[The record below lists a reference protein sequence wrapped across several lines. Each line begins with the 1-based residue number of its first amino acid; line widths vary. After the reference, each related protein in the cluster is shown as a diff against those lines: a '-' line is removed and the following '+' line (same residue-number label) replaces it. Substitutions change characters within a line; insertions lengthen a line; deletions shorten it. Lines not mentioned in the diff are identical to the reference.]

1 MPSQEKGVLG
11 HITER
16 TKNMKLLQYGDAKAT
31 NPSAHGS
38 AKAGTMCSWDLD
50 SKGSGS
56 YKGIVPIKLSSNE
69 VRNTAISVTSQ
80 AQTTQ
85 TGATRLLL
93 KVDVPYAAHPVD
105 SATGVLREY
114 GAISAHIVLTLPKR
128 ATQDL
133 GGSNGA
139 DETTL
144 ARRQVDLVMGLLLD
158 MIPSQLAKSGN
169 WPYAMLGYTI
179 SDATTEALLG
189 RILAVPTRGTVD
201 NAIGN
206 NAILLP
212 DQLRVGRSGVIKETF
227 IDGDTPNAEAEVF
240 QIPGYAKVSVT
251 ADGVACLDLTENTAS
266 DDNAFY
272 GPRSII
278 TRAIAG
284 LSPLEPEAIIAPPTL
299 VCNEVNN

>member
-1 MPSQEKGVLG
+1 
-11 HITER
+11 
-16 TKNMKLLQYGDAKAT
+16 MKLLVYGDAKAT
-31 NPSAHGS
+31 NPSANGS
-38 AKAGTMCSWDLD
+38 LKAGTMCSWDLD

-56 YKGIVPIKLSSNE
+56 YKGIVPVKLSSDE

-105 SATGVLREY
+105 ATAGVLREY

-139 DETTL
+139 AETTL

-169 WPYAMLGYTI
+169 WPYAMVGVAI
-179 SDATTEALLG
+179 SDADETLLG
-189 RILAVPTRGTVD
+189 HIVTVPTRGTVN
-201 NAIGN
+201 NATGN
-206 NAILLP
+206 SAILLP
-212 DQLRVGRSGVIKETF
+212 DQLRAGRSGVIKETF
-227 IDGDTPNAEAEVF
+227 IDGDTPNAQAEIL
-240 QIPGYAKVSVT
+240 QIPGYAKVTVGT
-251 ADGVACLDLTENTAS
+251 DGVACLDLTENTAG
-266 DDNAFY
+266 DDNVFY
-272 GPRSII
+272 GPRSVI

-299 VCNEVNN
+299 VCDEVN